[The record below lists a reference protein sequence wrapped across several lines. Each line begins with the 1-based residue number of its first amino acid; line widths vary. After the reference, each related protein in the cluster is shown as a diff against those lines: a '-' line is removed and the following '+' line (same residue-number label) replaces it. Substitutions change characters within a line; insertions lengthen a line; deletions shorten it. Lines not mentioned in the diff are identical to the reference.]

1 MSDSRLEAF
10 DWATHQREAMA
21 EYYAGPVADGP
32 DDADGVIDP
41 PLDHERLRPS
51 GFAEWFALSQTV
63 LPALLFLPGS
73 QAFRLP
79 VRVGAY
85 AISLYAF
92 VMWWFGQAE
101 RRQDR
106 HPAERWLIV
115 VLVVLGLSIA
125 HPLTNS

>member
-1 MSDSRLEAF
+1 MTDSRLETA

-21 EYYAGPVADGP
+21 AYYAGAGRTVAPEAGDNSG
-32 DDADGVIDP
+32 DP
-41 PLDHERLRPS
+41 PLDQETLLPS
-51 GFAEWFALSQTV
+51 GFAEWFALSQTL

-92 VMWWFGQAE
+92 VMWWFGRA
-101 RRQDR
+101 RRD
-106 HPAERWLIV
+106 
-115 VLVVLGLSIA
+115 G
-125 HPLTNS
+125 